1 MQIQTQTQQLLPQ
14 QLLLSQLVELPVA
27 DLESFVKNE
36 VDENPALETEP
47 RDEADRMDDG
57 GEETNENE
65 NEHYDS
71 MEQYAA
77 DRRADYASEDETPGA
92 NRSTTAC

>member
-1 MQIQTQTQQLLPQ
+1 MAQKQSQEQSLVQIQTQTQQLLPQ

-71 MEQYAA
+71 MEQ
-77 DRRADYASEDETPGA
+77 
-92 NRSTTAC
+92 